1 MMMGLGLWQEHSSL
15 DGSLLCLALHLKFQT
30 LLNKMQDACR
40 YVNAFARNRSFWRC
54 NHGWGYVSD
63 ASRIV
68 DISQYTAW
76 ETVLVW
82 HNVVRLTQSINRAND
97 RPTNW
102 STSHSTG
109 HKAILW
115 RNVQHVVV
123 TANECTD
130 KPDSHSYSHS
140 HSNKKQHAHL
150 SIKTDDLGALSVA
163 FSASPSLSLQSTVMV
178 CQIYHNLLSDR
189 SSKDR
194 STNSTSAR
202 PQQQQALIYVY
213 LSTLF
218 VTLEQSCHK
227 DNNSNNNNNVSR
239 SNNGSNWSDKLQ
251 LPSLIQYF
259 YCHFMIITFTCT
271 ERTKSKPLLKYLKLF
286 STIFKNHHLRFHN
299 FYLVV

>member
-163 FSASPSLSLQSTVMV
+163 FSASPSLSLSSRLWWSVKYTIIY
-178 CQIYHNLLSDR
+178 CQIVPA
-189 SSKDR
+189 KI
-194 STNSTSAR
+194 A
-202 PQQQQALIYVY
+202 QQTVRQPG
-213 LSTLF
+213 
-218 VTLEQSCHK
+218 H
-227 DNNSNNNNNVSR
+227 NNNR
-239 SNNGSNWSDKLQ
+239 PW
-251 LPSLIQYF
+251 
-259 YCHFMIITFTCT
+259 FMFTCPHFLRHSNKVVI
-271 ERTKSKPLLKYLKLF
+271 RTTTATTTTMSAEATTAATDQTSCSCRPL
-286 STIFKNHHLRFHN
+286 SSIFIVILW
-299 FYLVV
+299 